1 MKLYN
6 KYSPLA
12 QITKDA
18 IQQNKKPWKPVRA
31 KKPKEGFLTQCTR
44 CTTSKISA
52 QHVMQLEWQHK
63 ECHSSK
69 CFTKPVVA
77 TVTSQEHD
85 NNSFLFLGT
94 RTNTPSTW
102 LASLKKRGKEIAS
115 KVDTGAAVMV
125 ILK

>member
-1 MKLYN
+1 M
-6 KYSPLA
+6 
-12 QITKDA
+12 DA
-18 IQQNKKPWKPVRA
+18 IQQTKKSWKPVRA
-31 KKPKEGFLTQCTR
+31 KKPKEEFLTQCTR
-44 CTTSKISA
+44 YITSKVSV

-85 NNSFLFLGT
+85 NNSFQFLGT
-94 RTNTPSTW
+94 RTNTPSIW
-102 LASLKKRGKEIAS
+102 LASLKKQGKEIAS
-115 KVDTGAAVMV
+115 KVDMGVAVTV

>member
-1 MKLYN
+1 MYN
-6 KYSPLA
+6 TYSPLA
-12 QITKDA
+12 QIIMDA
-18 IQQNKKPWKPVRA
+18 IQQTKKSWKLVRA
-31 KKPKEGFLTQCTR
+31 KKPKKILTQCTR
-44 CTTSKISA
+44 CTTSKVYVSA

-63 ECHSSK
+63 ECNSSK

-85 NNSFLFLGT
+85 NNSFLFLGK
-94 RTNTPSTW
+94 RTNTPSIW

-115 KVDTGAAVMV
+115 KVDTGVAVMV